1 MSVAHDTPQPV
12 AGQHRYSSL
21 LRENLI
27 ERREYQES
35 IALKSVEK
43 NTLIVIPTALG
54 KTVIA
59 VIAISI
65 LIQDGGK
72 CIFMA
77 PTKPLVHQHAASMR
91 KFLSLPEEDI
101 IEITGEIDRSLRG
114 DLYRKARVIVST
126 PQVIANDAGL
136 LMGMK
141 DDVKVVVFDEA
152 HRTTGDYSYVA
163 VADFFSGS
171 RIIATTASPGGDRER
186 IDEITRHLR
195 IGNLEIRDE
204 NSPDVVEY
212 IKGIDVDQVR
222 IPIPPACLVITARL
236 GEMMDDLVRKLE
248 SFGFALSGRS
258 RKELIA
264 LGDII
269 SGQIREG
276 NAGFFNAARYRTQA
290 ILIDYLRE
298 FAETQGTLP
307 FGEYLARMKEE
318 NAKARP
324 IFRDARM
331 AVIEGEARKL
341 IAQPMHVHTPKISK
355 VMEILRERSSGKV
368 IIFCH
373 YRITANILSGALTSQ
388 GISSE
393 KFIGQSSRGDGKGM
407 SQKDQVS
414 ALQRFRDGDF
424 RVLVATQVGEEGLDV
439 PSADTVI
446 FYEPVSS
453 EIRSI
458 QRRGRTGRFGKGKVY
473 VLMMENSRDMA
484 YYYSA
489 GRKENRMKRILRE
502 DVQPGKKDPQTT
514 FDGF

>member
-1 MSVAHDTPQPV
+1 
-12 AGQHRYSSL
+12 
-21 LRENLI
+21 
-27 ERREYQES
+27 
-35 IALKSVEK
+35 
-43 NTLIVIPTALG
+43 
-54 KTVIA
+54 
-59 VIAISI
+59 
-65 LIQDGGK
+65 
-72 CIFMA
+72 
-77 PTKPLVHQHAASMR
+77 
-91 KFLSLPEEDI
+91 
-101 IEITGEIDRSLRG
+101 
-114 DLYRKARVIVST
+114 
-126 PQVIANDAGL
+126 
-136 LMGMK
+136 
-141 DDVKVVVFDEA
+141 
-152 HRTTGDYSYVA
+152 